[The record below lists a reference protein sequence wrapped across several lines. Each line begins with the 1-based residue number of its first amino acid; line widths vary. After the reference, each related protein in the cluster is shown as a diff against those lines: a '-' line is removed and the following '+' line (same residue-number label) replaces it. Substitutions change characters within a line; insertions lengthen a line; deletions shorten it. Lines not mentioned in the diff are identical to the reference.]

1 MNEVEVMEGGA
12 HGLVCAY
19 MLDGR
24 GGGRQLTWDGV
35 RQWRPAEGTLWLHLD
50 RSEACSKDWLSNESA
65 LGEVASGALLAEETR
80 PRCVVLPDG
89 LLIILRGV
97 NLNPGADPEDM
108 VSLRMWLEPA
118 RVITLRRR
126 PLVAVRDVQAS
137 LDAGAGPTSSGA
149 LVAALAERLI
159 ERMGPAMQQLDE
171 ELDAIEVEALDGASE
186 TLRPRLAD
194 MRRQAIALRRHIAP
208 QRDALSS
215 LSMTPTAMLTD
226 ADRLKLREISD
237 RVTRYVEDLD
247 ALRERAAVTNDELST
262 RLAETM
268 NRRMY
273 VLSLVAGVF
282 LPLGLLTGLLGI
294 NVGGIPGTNYEWSF
308 AIVTGAILTIGGGAA
323 WLLRARRLL

>member
-1 MNEVEVMEGGA
+1 MEDGA
-12 HGLVCAY
+12 EELLCAY
-19 MLDGR
+19 VLDGR
-24 GGGRQLTWDGV
+24 GGGRQVTWVGV

-50 RSEACSKDWLSNESA
+50 RSEACSKDWLSDESA

-126 PLVAVRDVQAS
+126 HLVAVRDVQAS

-159 ERMGPAMQQLDE
+159 ERMGPVMQQLDDQ
-171 ELDAIEVEALDGASE
+171 LDGIEVEALDDASE

-208 QRDALSS
+208 QRDALST
-215 LSMTPTAMLTD
+215 LGMTPTAILSD
-226 ADRLKLREISD
+226 ADRLKLREIGD

-247 ALRERAAVTNDELST
+247 ALRERAAVTHDELST
-262 RLAETM
+262 RMAETM

-282 LPLGLLTGLLGI
+282 LPLGLITGLLGV
-294 NVGGIPGTNYEWSF
+294 NVGGIPGTNYEWGF
-308 AIVTGAILTIGGGAA
+308 AIVTAGLLAIGGGAA

>member
-1 MNEVEVMEGGA
+1 MNEVEVMEDGA
-12 HGLVCAY
+12 DELLFAY
-19 MLDGR
+19 VLDGH
-24 GGGRQLTWDGV
+24 GGGRQLTWGGV

-50 RSEACSKDWLSNESA
+50 RSEPRSKDWLSDESA

-108 VSLRMWLEPA
+108 VSLRIWLEPA

-126 PLVAVRDVQAS
+126 PLVAVRHVQAS
-137 LDAGAGPTSSGA
+137 LEAGAGPSTSGA
-149 LVAALAERLI
+149 LVATLAEELI
-159 ERMGPAMQQLDE
+159 DHMGPVMQQLDDQ
-171 ELDAIEVEALDGASE
+171 LDAIEVEALDGTSE
-186 TLRPRLAD
+186 SLRPRLAD
-194 MRRQAIALRRHIAP
+194 LRRQAIALRRHIAP
-208 QRDALSS
+208 QRDALGG

-226 ADRLKLREISD
+226 ADRLKLREIGD

-282 LPLGLLTGLLGI
+282 LPLGLLTGLLGV
-294 NVGGIPGTNYEWSF
+294 NVGGIPGTNYEWGF

-323 WLLRARRLL
+323 WWLRARRLL

>member
-1 MNEVEVMEGGA
+1 MEDGA
-12 HGLVCAY
+12 DGLLCAHV
-19 MLDGR
+19 LDGR
-24 GGGRQLTWDGV
+24 GGGRQVTWDGV
-35 RQWRPAEGTLWLHLD
+35 RGWRPDQGTLWLHLD
-50 RSEACSKDWLSNESA
+50 RSEPCSKAWLSNESA

-108 VSLRMWLEPA
+108 VSLRMWLGLA
-118 RVITLRRR
+118 RVITVRRR

-137 LDAGAGPTSSGA
+137 LDAGAGPTTSGA

-159 ERMGPAMQQLDE
+159 ERMGPVMQQLDDQ
-171 ELDAIEVEALDGASE
+171 LDAIEVEALDGASE
-186 TLRPRLAD
+186 SLRPRLAD

-208 QRDALSS
+208 QRDALGG
-215 LSMTPTAMLTD
+215 LAMTPTAMLTD
-226 ADRLKLREISD
+226 ADRLKLREIGD

-282 LPLGLLTGLLGI
+282 LPLGLLTGLLGV
-294 NVGGIPGTNYEWSF
+294 NVGGIPGTNNEWGFS
-308 AIVTGAILTIGGGAA
+308 IVTAALLIIGGGAA